1 MITKLKQFWQDNR
14 RKPKMLPLTIILV
27 TVLLIIFFK
36 SIQPQPPVKKQEE
49 ASWTVQTQQLANGAK
64 SPQLELYG
72 RVESPHTATLSAIID
87 ADVRTLEVH
96 EGETVLNEQLL
107 IMLDETEARLAYD
120 EKSSAVAELEAQIQ
134 LEKNRYKNDLAALKL
149 EKSLVALEEKKLQ
162 REEKTSK
169 NNLTSQSSFDTQK
182 VALNSQKLAL
192 NARQLN
198 VTNHPARLT
207 QLEAN
212 LARQQALA
220 QKSRNDLTRT
230 AVLAPFDG
238 IILKTMASPGER
250 VRPGEALLEMY
261 ATDHVELRAQL
272 PNKFIDIVKQ
282 SLQEQVPLYAIVYT
296 VSGDISVTL
305 DRISGS
311 IDSGSQGVDALFS
324 VNSEQ
329 ADRLTIGD
337 TMKLVLQL
345 PAIPDVYS
353 VPVSS
358 IYGTNRIYR
367 AVDGRLAAVTVE
379 KLGGQFKH
387 GRQFILVR
395 SDQLDAG
402 DQVIITQ
409 LPHALSGLKVEVRNT
424 TEPPAAA
431 KPIPE
436 DQTDAQ
442 VL

>member
-27 TVLLIIFFK
+27 TVLLIIIFK
-36 SIQPQPPVKKQEE
+36 LIQPQPPVKKQEE

-149 EKSLVALEEKKLQ
+149 EKSLVALAEKQLQ

-169 NNLTSQSSFDTQK
+169 NNLTSQSSFDNQK
-182 VALNSQKLAL
+182 QALNSQKLAL

-198 VTNHPARLT
+198 VTDHPARLT

-220 QKSRNDLTRT
+220 QKARNDLTRT

-238 IILKTMASPGER
+238 IIL
-250 VRPGEALLEMY
+250 
-261 ATDHVELRAQL
+261 
-272 PNKFIDIVKQ
+272 
-282 SLQEQVPLYAIVYT
+282 
-296 VSGDISVTL
+296 
-305 DRISGS
+305 
-311 IDSGSQGVDALFS
+311 
-324 VNSEQ
+324 
-329 ADRLTIGD
+329 
-337 TMKLVLQL
+337 
-345 PAIPDVYS
+345 
-353 VPVSS
+353 
-358 IYGTNRIYR
+358 
-367 AVDGRLAAVTVE
+367 
-379 KLGGQFKH
+379 
-387 GRQFILVR
+387 
-395 SDQLDAG
+395 
-402 DQVIITQ
+402 
-409 LPHALSGLKVEVRNT
+409 
-424 TEPPAAA
+424 
-431 KPIPE
+431 
-436 DQTDAQ
+436 
-442 VL
+442 